1 MLAELFMK
9 EFMGNNPVE
18 KIANILRYDI
28 ARFIISPD
36 EVARWNF
43 PLFPN
48 GNGTFKGPRGNWER

>member
-1 MLAELFMK
+1 MK

-18 KIANILRYDI
+18 KIANILRYDM
-28 ARFIISPD
+28 AGFIISPD

-48 GNGTFKGPRGNWER
+48 RKGTFKGPRGNWER